1 MRWLAILHIHL
12 HASTMCWLASL
23 HIDLHAST
31 NFTRVAGRSGKRA
44 SRDGGKAGDMWGSRA
59 ESEGCD
65 SRWAAGVAKGYWC
78 GRSVRKT
85 PPPAE
90 CGDEF
95 IEPLLP
101 LHQV

>member
-44 SRDGGKAGDMWGSRA
+44 SRNGGKAGA
-59 ESEGCD
+59 ESEGCG
-65 SRWAAGVAKGYWC
+65 SKWVASVAKGHWC
-78 GRSVRKT
+78 GGSVRKT

-90 CGDEF
+90 FDDAF
-95 IEPLLP
+95 LEPLLP